1 MSGSGAIT
9 RLVALGAQDVHISGS
24 PQISFFNSTH
34 KRHTNFSI
42 FQEQQII
49 EGIPRAGNTSTINF
63 KRSGDLLNYC
73 FVTVEENG
81 QSKRISDWSYVI
93 EEVEFYIGDQLIDRQ
108 TSEFTEEIAT
118 NLLAT
123 SFSKSYQASL
133 HGGLGS
139 QSYFYPLRHFFC
151 ESWGYSIPLIA
162 IKYSDVRLRIKWSKN
177 LNSNYRPKF
186 FATYVA
192 LDKEERA
199 RIAKPDLKTML
210 IFQVQKNEPSY
221 ENTQALV
228 FNHPV
233 KFLASSNARGGN
245 NLVSVTNKVSLE
257 VNGIDMTEKQISVPF
272 FTSVPSYYHTD
283 YSSSNVENTFFYP
296 FCINANKYQ
305 MTGSLNFSRIDSF
318 RIHCT
323 APLNHPIYA
332 VNYNFIKIK
341 NGIAGLMYAD

>member
-9 RLVALGAQDVHISGS
+9 RLVALGAQDVYISGS

-49 EGIPRAGNTSTINF
+49 EGIPKADNTSTINF

-73 FVTVEENG
+73 FITVEENA
-81 QSKRISDWSYVI
+81 QSKLISDWSSVI
-93 EEVEFYIGDQLIDRQ
+93 EEIELYIGDQLVDRQ
-108 TSEFTEEIAT
+108 TSEFTEEIAVD
-118 NLLAT
+118 LMAT
-123 SFSKSYQASL
+123 TFSKSKQASL
-133 HGGLGS
+133 HGGFGS
-139 QSYFYPLRHFFC
+139 GSYFYPLRHFFC

-177 LNSNYRPKF
+177 LNTNYRPKF

-192 LDKEERA
+192 LDTEERT
-199 RIAKPDLKTML
+199 RISKPDLKTML

-221 ENTQALV
+221 EKTQTLV

-233 KFLASSNARGGN
+233 KYIASSNARTGN
-245 NLVSVTNKVSLE
+245 NLVSVTNKVNLE
-257 VNGIDMTEKQISVPF
+257 VNGVDMTEKQTAIPF
-272 FTSVPSYYHTD
+272 FTSVPSYYHTEF
-283 YSSSNVENTFFYP
+283 SASNTEKMFFYP
-296 FCINANKYQ
+296 FCINTSKYQ

-323 APLNHPIYA
+323 ANINRPIYA
-332 VNYNFIKIK
+332 VNYNFLKIK